1 MLPDRLTA
9 DGTVAGLGVGL
20 VVVQAGAAASLQL
33 LVFFVAASLAS
44 KLRRRVQQTTTTT
57 TTRRLLL
64 LHGRRQREGVEG
76 GVEGAEEG
84 AAAVPVGG
92 AGGDGGKA
100 RRRRR
105 SKSPAAKPRKA
116 LAPAPEGGAATDD
129 GDRSDGAG
137 AAPPPSQDEAKTG
150 RNALQ
155 ALATGAVPALLSTG
169 VLVAEWRPLYL
180 AYLACCCGD
189 TLASELGGLSSQQPV
204 ALRLVAEGGGGGENK
219 TTATTKTKTTT
230 TTATEEGEEGG
241 GGGAAAGAMASGSA
255 RRWRVSVGPVPKGT
269 DGGVTFAGVA
279 ASLLGG
285 ALVGACDLWGEADAA
300 RRLAAVLPLP
310 LWVPPG
316 GGGALRSLLMG
327 ALLGFSGSALDSL
340 LGSALQ
346 QGQHRRVLAA
356 AVGAAAAVG
365 EGGEGGEGGAEG
377 VHATAAAA
385 AAVTWKSWNTLV
397 NLLSALLNLGVGA
410 ALWARPREVG
420 LLLLFVLALQLLLL
434 APAAWQL
441 SPFLL
446 RKGLHVVTSALVTS
460 LALCA
465 DEEGGGR
472 SNARILLQVV
482 GGAVLVSLHFARD
495 VFARF
500 NGNGNN
506 NNNNNNGSN
515 GSAAGAAAAET
526 AAGSAEGIPLYTFAV
541 FASATFVPQLPLLAC
556 VCGPMFFADPLA
568 AIVGRHVRS
577 PRLTADTV
585 AGAGGKTVVHGG
597 KTVAGSAAFC
607 AATWAWYTFGPCS
620 AMGLGLGAGSTALL
634 AVALSAVELVSGNY
648 DNLILPVATALL
660 LYVIARV

>member
-33 LVFFVAASLAS
+33 LAFFVAASLAS
-44 KLRRRVQQTTTTT
+44 KLRRRVQQTKTTT
-57 TTRRLLL
+57 TTRRLL
-64 LHGRRQREGVEG
+64 LHGRRQREG
-76 GVEGAEEG
+76 GVEGVEGEEEGENEG
-84 AAAVPVGG
+84 AAAVRVGG
-92 AGGDGGKA
+92 AGGSGGQA

-116 LAPAPEGGAATDD
+116 VALAPAPVPAAAGDAATDD
-129 GDRSDGAG
+129 DGSDGEG
-137 AAPPPSQDEAKTG
+137 AAPSSQDEAKTG
-150 RNALQ
+150 RNAMQ

-169 VLVAEWRPLYL
+169 ALVAEWRPLYL

-204 ALRLVAEGGGGGENK
+204 ALRLVAEVGGKGENK
-219 TTATTKTKTTT
+219 TTTTT
-230 TTATEEGEEGG
+230 TMTTKEGEEGEEGEEGG
-241 GGGAAAGAMASGSA
+241 AAAAGAVASGPA
-255 RRWRVSVGPVPKGT
+255 RWRVSVGPVPKGT

-285 ALVGACDLWGEADAA
+285 ALVGACDLWGEADAGG
-300 RRLAAVLPLP
+300 RLAAVLPLP
-310 LWVPPG
+310 SWVPG
-316 GGGALRSLLMG
+316 GGGGLRSMLMG

-346 QGQHRRVLAA
+346 QGQHRRVL
-356 AVGAAAAVG
+356 GAAAA
-365 EGGEGGEGGAEG
+365 GGGGGEGGAEG
-377 VHATAAAA
+377 VHPTAVAAAA
-385 AAVTWKSWNTLV
+385 AAKTWKSWNTFV
-397 NLLSALLNLGVGA
+397 NLLSSLLNLGVGA

-465 DEEGGGR
+465 DEAGGGQ
-472 SNARILLQVV
+472 SNARLLLQVV

-500 NGNGNN
+500 NGNNSSSSSSSSN
-506 NNNNNNGSN
+506 N
-515 GSAAGAAAAET
+515 GSAAGAKAAET

-585 AGAGGKTVVHGG
+585 IGARGKTVVHGG

-607 AATWAWYTFGPCS
+607 AATWAWFTFGPCS
-620 AMGLGLGAGSTALL
+620 VMGLGLGAGSTALL
-634 AVALSAVELVSGNY
+634 AVALSAVELGSGNY
-648 DNLILPVATALL
+648 DNIILPVATALL
-660 LYVIARV
+660 LYVARV